1 MAKMSKADKQVVKDE
16 AAAEVAFQKEVK
28 GAASKQKAAPP
39 QANGYYVPLGGGQHK
54 FVPTS
59 VATKPKE

>member
-28 GAASKQKAAPP
+28 AEGSKQKAAP
-39 QANGYYVPLGGGQHK
+39 QANGYQVHLGGGQYK
-54 FVPTS
+54 FV
-59 VATKPKE
+59 ATTK